1 MMCALEPDDDA
12 FNLENQNPISIP
24 CHTFSVSDWMR
35 WRHKFPSYNGTHNY
49 KAINFRF
56 AKYSMHTHRL
66 QWRPPLCRFSHS
78 IQNACAKITCGEA
91 KASQPIV
98 MVWLHI
104 GFWGIF
110 FATLGN
116 TGNEKKK
123 VVAASRNKNYT
134 EFWNFSRIFAV
145 SSGADARC
153 MRPASSFVLLTG
165 ILRVY
170 ALRFR
175 CLLCTLYGLTTGR
188 CRRPGHCVVY
198 VSTFNT
204 ARSKKNKEQKSL
216 LL

>member
-1 MMCALEPDDDA
+1 
-12 FNLENQNPISIP
+12 
-24 CHTFSVSDWMR
+24 
-35 WRHKFPSYNGTHNY
+35 
-49 KAINFRF
+49 
-56 AKYSMHTHRL
+56 
-66 QWRPPLCRFSHS
+66 
-78 IQNACAKITCGEA
+78 
-91 KASQPIV
+91 

-104 GFWGIF
+104 GFLGIF
-110 FATLGN
+110 SATLDYGN
-116 TGNEKKK
+116 TGNEKEK
-123 VVAASRNKNYT
+123 VVAANRNKKYT

-198 VSTFNT
+198 VSTFDT
-204 ARSKKNKEQKSL
+204 ARVYCFKPKILSFFFWIFFFFGHENFSVLLCAECRVPPKYKFAVDANKQKSCSAQLKQIWWPWWILIFLKRKCICCANAVGIPIHLESRFFYL
-216 LL
+216 LEI